1 MERESMEEG
10 LINKFMSKDDI
21 KINDVASSSVTPL
34 LLFSAGLSGLAA
46 FSNGCAF
53 GYTSA
58 AEAGIMED
66 LNLSIAQ
73 FSLFG
78 SLLNFGGMFGAI
90 SSGKIADLMGR
101 KLTMLLM
108 DVSLIIGWSAIIF
121 AQSALWLQLG
131 RFSLGYGFGILTF
144 LLPVYVAEIS
154 PKNIRGRFSGAV
166 ADHKA
171 LFYNEIR
178 GFLLL

>member
-73 FSLFG
+73 
-78 SLLNFGGMFGAI
+78 
-90 SSGKIADLMGR
+90 DRVVECR
-101 KLTMLLM
+101 KQGDRLKPYTIKKTR
-108 DVSLIIGWSAIIF
+108 SCES
-121 AQSALWLQLG
+121 
-131 RFSLGYGFGILTF
+131 
-144 LLPVYVAEIS
+144 
-154 PKNIRGRFSGAV
+154 
-166 ADHKA
+166 
-171 LFYNEIR
+171 
-178 GFLLL
+178 

>member
-121 AQSALWLQLG
+121 AQV
-131 RFSLGYGFGILTF
+131 FIGIWIWDSD
-144 LLPVYVAEIS
+144 LLVTSICC
-154 PKNIRGRFSGAV
+154 
-166 ADHKA
+166 
-171 LFYNEIR
+171 
-178 GFLLL
+178 

>member
-121 AQSALWLQLG
+121 AQVFIGIWIWDSDLLDSYQYMLLKSHQKIFGEDFLEQL
-131 RFSLGYGFGILTF
+131 RTTKHYFIM
-144 LLPVYVAEIS
+144 
-154 PKNIRGRFSGAV
+154 R
-166 ADHKA
+166 
-171 LFYNEIR
+171 
-178 GFLLL
+178 